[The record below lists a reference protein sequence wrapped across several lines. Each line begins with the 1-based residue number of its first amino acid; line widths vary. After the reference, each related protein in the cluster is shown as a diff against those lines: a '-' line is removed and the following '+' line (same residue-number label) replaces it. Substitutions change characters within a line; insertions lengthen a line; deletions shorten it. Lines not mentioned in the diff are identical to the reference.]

1 MRTWRVG
8 TFTMGAALLF
18 LGVLL
23 LISQFADYS
32 LYTVMLSWWPALL
45 IILGIEI
52 LLFLFVQKKENA
64 FLKYDLLSIFIVGL
78 LGTAGIGFAI
88 LSSTG
93 VMGKV
98 EAAMNKEE
106 RSFELPEYSSSMDS
120 NIKRIV
126 VNTAGYPLTI
136 ETSASK
142 EVSIFGT
149 YRTQTSTGEKLL
161 ESASD
166 YVTAIEKGD
175 TLYLNMKRLPSGA
188 WPFDSY
194 STLEAALLVPD
205 DANLDVAGVDS
216 ELSLKPRVLLGNWT
230 VDRASEVSLH
240 LDSRSDIKVTATNIQ
255 NLAGKDELW
264 SVGDSETKGS
274 DEDGTVRNAVYQTGE
289 GKHSIAI
296 SNAFRVNLEG
306 GR

>member
-23 LISQFADYS
+23 LFSQFADYS

-45 IILGIEI
+45 IILGAEI

-88 LSSTG
+88 VSSTG
-93 VMGKV
+93 VLGKV
-98 EAAMNKEE
+98 EAAMNREG
-106 RSFELPEYSSSMDS
+106 RSFELPEFSSLMDS

-136 ETSASK
+136 ETTASK
-142 EVSIFGT
+142 EVSLFGT
-149 YRTQTSTGEKLL
+149 YRTQTSAGKKVL

-166 YVTAIEKGD
+166 YVTVIAKGD
-175 TLYLNMKRLPSGA
+175 TLYLNMKRLPSEA

-194 STLEAALLVPD
+194 SSLEATLLVPA

-240 LDSRSDIKVTATNIQ
+240 MDNKSDIKVTGTNIQ
-255 NLAGKDELW
+255 SLAGKDELW
-264 SVGDSETKGS
+264 SVVGSDTKNT
-274 DEDGTVRNAVYQTGE
+274 DEDGTGRTAAYKTGE
-289 GKHSIAI
+289 GKYSIAI
-296 SNAFRVNLEG
+296 SNTFRVNLEG